1 MEERL
6 VSVMAITVRLLREIE
21 EYRRKGTH
29 PCYPGSVV
37 ATLRRTRLD
46 PKFGSLYPEIPAA
59 HWIPAW
65 QAATRRAERLWR
77 ETGADALI
85 EGRLL
90 SEEHFQFRGGRAR
103 GVGWYVEP
111 ERLSDPT
118 RAEMAG
124 GN

>member
-1 MEERL
+1 M
-6 VSVMAITVRLLREIE
+6 
-21 EYRRKGTH
+21 
-29 PCYPGSVV
+29 
-37 ATLRRTRLD
+37 ATLRRTRLH
-46 PKFGSLYPEIPAA
+46 PKFGSLYPEIPAG

-118 RAEMAG
+118 PAEAWRG
-124 GN
+124 APPPQ